1 MTDRQRSIARVVAL
15 QGKMQTIAAAK
26 LAAADAQHREITT
39 SRQALQA
46 FVATAELTGA
56 LAVHAIT
63 ATRALVSREAEAESR
78 RKSLAEARQAVETKL
93 KLAERLAETLGRE
106 EAAAAERRA
115 LERLIE
121 EAVTRAS
128 AGQES

>member
-26 LAAADAQHREITT
+26 LAAADAQHREIAA
-39 SRQALQA
+39 SREALQA
-46 FVATAELTGA
+46 YVATAELTGA

-63 ATRALVSREAEAESR
+63 ATRVLVAREADAASR
-78 RKSLAEARQAVETKL
+78 RKSLAAARQTVETKL
-93 KLAERLAETLGRE
+93 KLAERLAETLKRE
-106 EAAAAERRA
+106 DAADAERRA

-121 EAVTRAS
+121 EAVTRGPAE
-128 AGQES
+128 G

>member
-26 LAAADAQHREITT
+26 LAAADAQHREIAT
-39 SRQALQA
+39 SREALQA
-46 FVATAELTGA
+46 FVATADLTGA

-63 ATRALVSREAEAESR
+63 ATRALVAREAEAESR
-78 RKSLAEARQAVETKL
+78 RKALAEARRKVETKL
-93 KLAERLAETLGRE
+93 KLAERLAETLDRE
-106 EAAAAERRA
+106 EAAAAERRT

-121 EAVTRAS
+121 EAVARPPTE
-128 AGQES
+128 G

>member
-1 MTDRQRSIARVVAL
+1 MTDRQRSLARVVAL

-26 LAAADAQHREITT
+26 LAAADAQKREIVA
-39 SRQALQA
+39 SREALQD
-46 FVATAELTGA
+46 FVAGAELTGA

-63 ATRALVSREAEAESR
+63 ATRALVAREAEAEAR
-78 RKSLAEARQAVETKL
+78 RKSLAEARQAAETKL
-93 KLAERLAETLGRE
+93 KLAERLAETIDRE

-121 EAVTRAS
+121 EAVARPPAE
-128 AGQES
+128 G